1 MSNSR
6 LWLMGLGLAL
16 VLVVGGFT
24 YISVSGSL
32 LAVDATSLPSAATP
46 DASNAGNTGG
56 PRSPSESNG
65 HAAPSGTEANPSNSA
80 DTTNQASQ
88 ANPADN
94 HTLYCPKQSE
104 LYKEEMFWHGPNT
117 WRDYSAS
124 FVKNINNFA
133 GAQWVGVNVG
143 KIICLYKGLEENNF
157 PIALERDNLM
167 KKPEGE
173 NWKSDAS
180 GYKKC
185 KSDSIM
191 DCPFVPQ
198 EVKANENVY
207 DFLSGIKKPK

>member
-6 LWLMGLGLAL
+6 LWLMGLGLVL

-24 YISVSGSL
+24 YMSVPSKL
-32 LAVDATSLPSAATP
+32 LAVDATPSPSPTTP
-46 DASNAGNTGG
+46 DANNTSGAGGSST
-56 PRSPSESNG
+56 SPVPQGNS
-65 HAAPSGTEANPSNSA
+65 AAPEAGSSSSA
-80 DTTNQASQ
+80 PNQVPQ
-88 ANPADN
+88 ANTDDV

-104 LYKEEMFWHGPNT
+104 LYKKEMFWHGPNT

-143 KIICLYKGLEENNF
+143 KVICLYKGVEENNF
-157 PIALERDNLM
+157 PVALERDNLM

-180 GYKKC
+180 GYKIC
-185 KSDSIM
+185 KSDNIL

-198 EVKANENVY
+198 EVKSNENVY
-207 DFLSGIKKPK
+207 DFLSNIKKPK